1 MFKRLL
7 QEIQSIQDDVRGVK
21 NDVQGVKDEI
31 QGVKDDVQGIKGE
44 IQVVKKDLCQM
55 KSQLHENT
63 ELTKAIHHR
72 QEETDAKVKNLA
84 MDVHKLRGE
93 LTSLKEGQARQD
105 KILES
110 LALRS
115 LEQETDLRDLKRIK

>member
-1 MFKRLL
+1 MDTEQMFKRLL
-7 QEIQSIQDDVRGVK
+7 KEIQSIQD
-21 NDVQGVKDEI
+21 DVQGVKDEI
-31 QGVKDDVQGIKGE
+31 QGVKGE

-63 ELTKAIHHR
+63 ELTKAIHYR
-72 QEETDAKVKNLA
+72 QEEIDAKVENLA